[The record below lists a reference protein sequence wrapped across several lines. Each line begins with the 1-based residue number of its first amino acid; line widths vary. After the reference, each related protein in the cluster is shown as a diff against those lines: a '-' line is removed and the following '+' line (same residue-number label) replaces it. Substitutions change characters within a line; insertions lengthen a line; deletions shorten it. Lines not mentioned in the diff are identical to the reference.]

1 MANGSSGSGGG
12 GDRMADI
19 RLIQVVHNMMRL
31 ALTRMVEATAVLE
44 PAALQSSVG
53 PYWSYYSSILDYHH
67 HNEDDHDFPLL
78 ASYYPDIQ
86 PLIDELAADHR
97 QMLDLF
103 KKIDTAAAS
112 FQKTPDATNRDAINA
127 GAVELRDLFFPHLDR
142 EDAEILPMYAKWIP
156 FDDWDRLETKALK
169 GIPKPYMGTAVG
181 AIDEVIRS
189 TSEAEQPAPP
199 PVPVR
204 ILLSL
209 SWRKKWAAFV
219 RPLLVASPA
228 PDPV

>member
-1 MANGSSGSGGG
+1 MANSGSDGGSS
-12 GDRMADI
+12 RMADI
-19 RLIQVVHNMMRL
+19 RLIQVVHNTFRL
-31 ALTRMVEATAVLE
+31 VITRMVEATAELE
-44 PAALQSSVG
+44 PAALESSLG
-53 PYWSYYSSILDYHH
+53 KYWAFTSSILDYHH

-78 ASYYPDIQ
+78 ASKYADIQ
-86 PLIDELAADHR
+86 PLLDELGADHR
-97 QMLDLF
+97 QMLDVM
-103 KKIDTAAAS
+103 KEIDAAVAS
-112 FQKTPDATNRDAINA
+112 FQKNPDVAHRDAVNA

-142 EDAEILPMYAKWIP
+142 EDAEVLPMYAKWIP

-189 TSEAEQPAPP
+189 TPEAQQPAPP
-199 PVPVR
+199 PPPVR

-209 SWRKKWAAFV
+209 SWRKKWATFV

-228 PDPV
+228 PDPA